1 MISAVVIRRI
11 IWKDQFV
18 EKLAD
23 KHGVSVTEAEEVLC
37 AKPHIRKMSKGK
49 VKDENVYA
57 AYGQTEG
64 GRYLIVFYIGKAG
77 GDMLPISARD
87 MDDAERKY
95 YGKQK

>member
-1 MISAVVIRRI
+1 MLIRRI
-11 IWKDQFV
+11 VWKDQFV

-23 KHGVSVTEAEEVLC
+23 KHSVSVTEAEEVLF
-37 AKPHIRKMSKGK
+37 AQPHIRKVSKGK
-49 VKDENVYA
+49 VKGESVYA

-64 GRYLIVFYIGKAG
+64 GRYLIVFYIGKRR

-87 MDDAERKY
+87 MGDAERKY